1 MISYIKGTVE
11 EINPSSVVVESNGI
25 GFFLNVTAKTVSGLS
40 LHEPAKILTYVHF
53 CDNGASF
60 FGFVSKDEQNMF
72 ERLLTVSGVGPK
84 AALALLSILTPDEIS
99 LAVTTDDFLTLSKA
113 PGVGKKTAQ
122 RITLELKDKVDSA
135 IITPQQSISIKSG
148 AKQDAADAL
157 LALGYGRGE
166 ALKAILEVAIEGM
179 DAEQIIKLAL
189 KKLAVI

>member
-1 MISYIKGTVE
+1 VISYIKGTVE